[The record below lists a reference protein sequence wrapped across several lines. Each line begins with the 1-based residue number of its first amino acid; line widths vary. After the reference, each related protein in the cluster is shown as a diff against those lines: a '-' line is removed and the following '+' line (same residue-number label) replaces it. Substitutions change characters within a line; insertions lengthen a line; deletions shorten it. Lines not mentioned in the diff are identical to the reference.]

1 MCVVVKSGKRLRP
14 GRTEV
19 GCGEVEDPE
28 VVLLE
33 EVAVQQ
39 EL

>member
-1 MCVVVKSGKRLRP
+1 MFVVVKSGEHLRL

-39 EL
+39 EV